1 MVILHPLTHASRKLQ
16 KIICDKNW
24 DMTSFSLEKI
34 LEYFTIQ
41 ESLRY
46 ESIKKYYLFK
56 GIFLYVS
63 STLKDKI
70 QA

>member
-1 MVILHPLTHASRKLQ
+1 MA
-16 KIICDKNW
+16 
-24 DMTSFSLEKI
+24 SFSLEKI